1 MSWRKKQSKQKKKTC
16 IKVIKLEKPEDLLR
30 SRVTVISNVI
40 EFGWNIDIILKLFQL
55 STKQKRLKCCHF
67 SYFTNLKIALF
78 QVAFLIKTG
87 NRLNRNFRPPVS
99 KWQKKGRRQFTLQT
113 GTIFFM
119 YKPKQNRVS
128 VKLCTFACIKSN
140 NSFVLSRFDAVLK
153 LLVFWPKYK
162 SKVYSMKRTNF
173 WPALFSFT
181 LLVKC
186 M

>member
-1 MSWRKKQSKQKKKTC
+1 MKKNNNNKNKTC
-16 IKVIKLEKPEDLLR
+16 IKVIKLEKPRKHNMRIFWD
-30 SRVTVISNVI
+30 RVIVISNVI
-40 EFGWNIDIILKLFQL
+40 EFGWNIEWYIVKLVQL

-119 YKPKQNRVS
+119 YKPKQNRAS

-140 NSFVLSRFDAVLK
+140 NSFVLSRFDAILK
-153 LLVFWPKYK
+153 LLVFWPKY
-162 SKVYSMKRTNF
+162 
-173 WPALFSFT
+173 
-181 LLVKC
+181 
-186 M
+186 